1 MKIHIRLTGCF
12 RRRTFWGC
20 IRSAAKRTYPTI
32 ENIPGNGQRDAGSR
46 RRHQGSA
53 KDGGAKMIR
62 TSFKE
67 CRYCNER
74 YPGCHD
80 ECTRYKAAKAE
91 YDRQKQIASEKRIHE
106 GEVVDYFK
114 VSCCRKRGR

>member
-1 MKIHIRLTGCF
+1 
-12 RRRTFWGC
+12 
-20 IRSAAKRTYPTI
+20 
-32 ENIPGNGQRDAGSR
+32 
-46 RRHQGSA
+46 
-53 KDGGAKMIR
+53 MIR

-80 ECTRYKAAKAE
+80 ECTR
-91 YDRQKQIASEKRIHE
+91 RQKQIASEKRIHE